1 MDIIELIKELIK
13 FRSTSYH
20 ELELMN
26 YIKKILEKKGI
37 SLVFDR
43 YNPSK
48 YLDDGN
54 VYPDTANIYVST
66 GNGKDALVLYAH
78 TDVVEAKDN
87 QFNPTINGN
96 LLYGRG
102 ASDMKSALAGLLINL
117 IENYDYL
124 MHLEKRI
131 IFSFISDEENSGT
144 GARQQIEWLK
154 KQNLDSIKC
163 ILFEPSDDFKTIH
176 IGGRGYIFLDVDGE
190 FGSLMGSL
198 IRIFSKQDELIKRY
212 KMDQKG
218 FELPSIQITSIHSEN
233 FKNYDLS
240 KIRIESGK
248 SCHASTPYLG
258 INALSKLL
266 KKCPEHIIS
275 ISTYQNPS
283 NVVPE
288 KCGYVLGESNSDI
301 LMQRCK
307 ACIDIRTNF
316 NADLDDSILKDILN
330 LINKDLNVR
339 IRDRGHSYLN
349 MDNQLLN
356 ICKSAVDY
364 NVTEE
369 IAQGG
374 SDAGYYSEVTDNI
387 IGGFGPGSL
396 KVAHTISECVDLD
409 VLRKTPGII
418 FNIIKN
424 LKL

>member
-1 MDIIELIKELIK
+1 M
-13 FRSTSYH
+13 
-20 ELELMN
+20 
-26 YIKKILEKKGI
+26 
-37 SLVFDR
+37 
-43 YNPSK
+43 
-48 YLDDGN
+48 
-54 VYPDTANIYVST
+54 
-66 GNGKDALVLYAH
+66 
-78 TDVVEAKDN
+78 
-87 QFNPTINGN
+87 
-96 LLYGRG
+96 
-102 ASDMKSALAGLLINL
+102 
-117 IENYDYL
+117 
-124 MHLEKRI
+124 
-131 IFSFISDEENSGT
+131 
-144 GARQQIEWLK
+144 
-154 KQNLDSIKC
+154 
-163 ILFEPSDDFKTIH
+163 
-176 IGGRGYIFLDVDGE
+176 
-190 FGSLMGSL
+190 
-198 IRIFSKQDELIKRY
+198 
-212 KMDQKG
+212 G

-301 LMQRCK
+301 LMQRCR